1 MKEGST
7 AAMSRVCGW
16 RAPNVEGR
24 VAVVMGGGERA
35 ALRDGG
41 AAKLGRMPREREVPR
56 FSYAP
61 ARTLAGKLQR
71 GLGTGFLEALKTP
84 RDVVHPLLMDCI
96 RVDPRLDR
104 QLDNRETYYAELA
117 MQVELPL
124 APVLEELIDAGA
136 DEDEDTYLTV
146 SVLIEIARRGGH
158 QADRLLRDYVL
169 WGPHWHSVCWRLA
182 EAAIT
187 PDWLELAPELAGRS
201 ELDREQG
208 RWSHEP
214 FVTWAK
220 YEPRFAV
227 LARKEP
233 RLHRKEHSGAPGVPL
248 KGSTTALLQHSGGGV
263 TRAIAELSR
272 RRSRADLDLIDE
284 ATSSPSAM
292 TRAIAISAQFESG
305 NWAHWDLAIDMAL
318 RDQHPPYA
326 TSIANRA
333 ILKAPA
339 GVLIPLAARW
349 RSSSNFRRRHLA
361 WEILEQHAAP
371 NDRPWLER
379 KLKRV
384 SAIDPSDRFL
394 VTTIAEIVAA
404 RFPGSEFPGLARKF
418 DAFTYS
424 FGRHFIAEALAA
436 TDPTFATTRAFTGLW
451 DCESGVREVAAKH
464 VSLDVPGA
472 RERLGEMADDELDED
487 GRVAAAARA
496 RLN

>member
-1 MKEGST
+1 
-7 AAMSRVCGW
+7 
-16 RAPNVEGR
+16 
-24 VAVVMGGGERA
+24 MGGGERA

-61 ARTLAGKLQR
+61 PRTLAGKLQR

-104 QLDNRETYYAELA
+104 QLDNRDTYYADLA

-124 APVLEELIDAGA
+124 APLLEDLIDAGS
-136 DEDEDTYLTV
+136 DESEDTYLAV
-146 SVLIEIARRGGH
+146 SVLIEIARRGGEE
-158 QADRLLRDYVL
+158 ADGLLRDYVL

-182 EAAIT
+182 EAANA
-187 PDWLELAPELAGRS
+187 PDWLNLAPELAARA

-208 RWSHEP
+208 MWSHEP
-214 FVTWAK
+214 FVSWAK

-227 LARKEP
+227 LARKGP
-233 RLHRKEHSGAPGVPL
+233 KLQRKEHGGTPGAPL
-248 KGSTTALLQHSGGGV
+248 KGSTAALLQHSGGGV

-272 RRSRADLDLIDE
+272 RRSRADLELIDE
-284 ATSSPSAM
+284 ATTSPSAM
-292 TRAIAISAQFESG
+292 TRAIAISAQFERG

-333 ILKAPA
+333 VLKAPA
-339 GVLIPLAARW
+339 EVLIPLAARW

-361 WEILEQHAAP
+361 WEILEQHATP
-371 NDRPWLER
+371 DDRPWLER

-436 TDPTFATTRAFTGLW
+436 TDPTFPTTRAFTALW
-451 DCESGVREVAAKH
+451 DCESGVREVAATH
-464 VSLDVPGA
+464 VSLELPGVQD
-472 RERLGEMADDELDED
+472 RLQEMAADSLEAEE
-487 GRVAAAARA
+487 VVTAALA
-496 RLN
+496 RLESV

>member
-7 AAMSRVCGW
+7 AAMNRVCGW

-35 ALRDGG
+35 ALKDGG

-61 ARTLAGKLQR
+61 PRTLAGKLQR
-71 GLGTGFLEALKTP
+71 GLGTGFLEALEAP

-96 RVDPRLDR
+96 RADPRLDR
-104 QLDNRETYYAELA
+104 QLDNRDTYYAELA
-117 MQVELPL
+117 LQVELPL

-187 PDWLELAPELAGRS
+187 PGWVELTPELAGRS

-436 TDPTFATTRAFTGLW
+436 TDHLRHHPRIHRALGLR
-451 DCESGVREVAAKH
+451 VR
-464 VSLDVPGA
+464 GA
-472 RERLGEMADDELDED
+472 
-487 GRVAAAARA
+487 
-496 RLN
+496 